1 MMNNTQI
8 NKLGEQL
15 VIQDNQSNND
25 ALMQLQEFRKSFQEP
40 LAEVFAFVLQNA
52 RRIDKQCV
60 VTYRIKRIDTIID
73 KIKRY
78 QNNTN
83 GPMKLSRMW
92 DIAGCRCILNSND
105 ESKLYKLLGV
115 INNEY
120 GGTCKVKDYIKG
132 PKESGY
138 RCIHIYVKDHKSNK
152 PIEIQIRNTEQHN
165 WATLVEIVD
174 VLYGT
179 KEKFITK
186 QDDLGH
192 FLFLYSRRLEDLSQ
206 KEYNQLISIEKK
218 RKIFETMSSR
228 ITANNINIRKQ
239 WLSIKN
245 NGAYYVIEANR
256 RTTVIESYKSFADAE
271 NAYFKKYLNDN
282 EFNIVLTHIP
292 NATFEV
298 ISMAYSNYLLS
309 MHAFFE
315 DFRRLVS
322 EHILSDI
329 QNHNLLQLH
338 KNFNLYK
345 RNSICHWRNLKQEIL
360 QMMYAYQTNTNKS
373 QLKKWEKKLQ
383 LQVSQWGN
391 ETKNMVRKV
400 AIASNGSVLLRGYL
414 KYRFNKLSKLLSKV

>member
-1 MMNNTQI
+1 MNNKQI
-8 NKLGEQL
+8 DKLGEQL
-15 VIQDNQSNND
+15 VIQDNQSNNE

-52 RRIDKQCV
+52 RKIDKHCV

-78 QNNTN
+78 RNNPN
-83 GPMKLSRMW
+83 GSMKLSRMW
-92 DIAGCRCILNSND
+92 DIAGCRCIFNSND
-105 ESKLYKLLGV
+105 ESKLYKLLEI

-120 GGTCKVKDYIKG
+120 GGTCKVNDYIKER
-132 PKESGY
+132 KESGY

-165 WATLVEIVD
+165 WATLVEIID
-174 VLYGT
+174 VLYNT
-179 KEKFITK
+179 KEKFSIE
-186 QDDLGH
+186 QDDLGR
-192 FLFLYSRRLEDLSQ
+192 FLYLYSRRLEGLTQ

-218 RKIFETMSSR
+218 RRIFETMSSR
-228 ITANNINIRKQ
+228 ITTNNINIRKQ

-256 RTTVIESYKSFADAE
+256 ETTVIESYNTFADAE
-271 NAYFKKYLNDN
+271 NAYFQKYLNDN

-309 MHAFFE
+309 MHAFFD
-315 DFRRLVS
+315 DFRKLIS
-322 EHILSDI
+322 YSILFDV
-329 QNHNLLQLH
+329 QNHNLFQLH
-338 KNFNLYK
+338 KDFNLYK

-360 QMMYAYQTNTNKS
+360 QLVTANKTNTNKT
-373 QLKKWEKKLQ
+373 QLRKWEKNLRTQ
-383 LQVSQWGN
+383 ISLWSD
-391 ETKNMVRKV
+391 ETKKLVRKV
-400 AIASNGSVLLRGYL
+400 AFASNGSVLFRKYL
-414 KYRFNKLSKLLSKV
+414 QYRFNKLSKLLSKA

>member
-52 RRIDKQCV
+52 RKIDKQCV

-78 QNNTN
+78 RNNSN

-92 DIAGCRCILNSND
+92 DIAGCRCIFNSND

-256 RTTVIESYKSFADAE
+256 KTTVIESYKSFADAE
-271 NAYFKKYLNDN
+271 NAYFQKYLSDN
-282 EFNIVLTHIP
+282 EFNVVLTHIP

-329 QNHNLLQLH
+329 QNHNLFQLH

-360 QMMYAYQTNTNKS
+360 QMIDAYQTNTNKS

-383 LQVSQWGN
+383 LQVSQWGD
-391 ETKNMVRKV
+391 ETKKMVRRV
-400 AIASNGSVLLRGYL
+400 AIASNDSVLLRGYL

>member
-8 NKLGEQL
+8 DKLGEQL

-92 DIAGCRCILNSND
+92 DIAGCRCIFNSND

-271 NAYFKKYLNDN
+271 NAYFQKYLSDN

-329 QNHNLLQLH
+329 QNHNLFQLH

-360 QMMYAYQTNTNKS
+360 QMIDAYQTNTNKS

-383 LQVSQWGN
+383 SQVSQWGD
-391 ETKNMVRKV
+391 ETKKMVRRV
-400 AIASNGSVLLRGYL
+400 AIASNDSVLLRGYL

>member
-8 NKLGEQL
+8 DKLGEQL

-92 DIAGCRCILNSND
+92 DIAGCRCIFNSND
-105 ESKLYKLLGV
+105 ESKLYKLLEI

-120 GGTCKVKDYIKG
+120 GGTCKVNDYIKE

-206 KEYNQLISIEKK
+206 KEYNRLISIEKK

-228 ITANNINIRKQ
+228 ITTNNINIRKQ

-271 NAYFKKYLNDN
+271 NAYFQKYLSDN

-360 QMMYAYQTNTNKS
+360 QMIYAYQTNTNKS

-383 LQVSQWGN
+383 SQVSQWGD
-391 ETKNMVRKV
+391 ETKRMVRRV
-400 AIASNGSVLLRGYL
+400 AIASNDSVLLRGYL